1 MSDNDKVLKSKIL
14 TEWPLAYSKRANDL
28 HHNFLI
34 NQMKTFMI
42 NREGDP
48 YQTGHTGKKA

>member
-14 TEWPLAYSKRANDL
+14 TEWPLVYSKRANDL